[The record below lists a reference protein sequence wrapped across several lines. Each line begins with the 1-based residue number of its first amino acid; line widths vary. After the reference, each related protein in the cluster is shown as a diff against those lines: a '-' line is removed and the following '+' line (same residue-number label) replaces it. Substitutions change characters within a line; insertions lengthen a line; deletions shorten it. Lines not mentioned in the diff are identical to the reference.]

1 MTPER
6 VWYNDDSFWLALE
19 PFMFTKERWE
29 GTPDEVDLLLELV
42 ELSPGAV
49 ICDVGCGLGRFSLE
63 FARRGFQVTAT
74 DRTLPYLESGRKRA
88 ADEGLAVEFVQADM
102 RSFVRPNAL
111 DCAIS
116 MYTTFGYFEDAAD
129 NRQVL
134 ENIYRSLRGGGT
146 LVIEIIGK
154 EILARIFL
162 HRRWDQAGDA
172 YLLQER
178 KVSKDWS
185 WLENRWIL
193 IDGQNR
199 TEYIIGH
206 WAYSATELKKM
217 LHETG
222 FGRVQVFGNLD
233 GDPYDQNAQRLV
245 AVAYKQ

>member
-1 MTPER
+1 MASER

-29 GTPDEVDLLLELV
+29 GTPDEVDLLLELI
-42 ELSPGAV
+42 ELSSGAV
-49 ICDVGCGLGRFSLE
+49 ICDVGCGPGRFSLE
-63 FARRGFQVTAT
+63 FARRGFQVTVI

-88 ADEGLAVEFVQADM
+88 ADEGLAIEFVQADM
-102 RSFVRPNAL
+102 RSFVRPNAH

-134 ENIYRSLRGGGT
+134 ENIHRSLKDGGI
-146 LVIEIIGK
+146 LVIEMIGK

-162 HRRWDQAGDA
+162 HRGWDQA
-172 YLLQER
+172 
-178 KVSKDWS
+178 
-185 WLENRWIL
+185 
-193 IDGQNR
+193 
-199 TEYIIGH
+199 
-206 WAYSATELKKM
+206 
-217 LHETG
+217 
-222 FGRVQVFGNLD
+222 

>member
-1 MTPER
+1 MAPER
-6 VWYNDDSFWLALE
+6 GWYNDDSFWQALE

-29 GTPDEVDLLLELV
+29 GTPDELDLLLELV

-49 ICDVGCGLGRFSLE
+49 ICDVGCGPGRFSLE
-63 FARRGFQVTAT
+63 FARRGFQVTAI

-88 ADEGLAVEFVQADM
+88 ADEGLVVEFVQADM

-134 ENIYRSLRGGGT
+134 ENIHRSLKDDGI
-146 LVIEIIGK
+146 LVIEMIGK

-162 HRRWDQAGDA
+162 HRGWAQAGDA

-178 KVSKDWS
+178 RVKI
-185 WLENRWIL
+185 IL
-193 IDGQNR
+193 
-199 TEYIIGH
+199 
-206 WAYSATELKKM
+206 
-217 LHETG
+217 
-222 FGRVQVFGNLD
+222 
-233 GDPYDQNAQRLV
+233 
-245 AVAYKQ
+245 